1 MKALFDSILLN
12 RLQMESNSNEVTL
25 DCTVFEHGNQYET
38 EFVLSGSSM
47 NQLLN
52 ELACREI
59 ELDFEHNCDEITLP
73 DGTTVY
79 HMNLEAGQA
88 NPIFL
93 PLYVMPEK
101 LRLLRA

>member
-1 MKALFDSILLN
+1 MKTIFDSILLN
-12 RLQMESNSNEVTL
+12 LLQMESNSNEVTL
-25 DCTVFEHGNQYET
+25 DCTVFERGNQYET
-38 EFVLSGSSM
+38 EIVLSGSSM

-52 ELACREI
+52 ELACRDI
-59 ELDFEHNCDEITLP
+59 ELDFENSFDEIAMP

-79 HMNLEAGQA
+79 HMNLDAGQEQ
-88 NPIFL
+88 PIFL

>member
-1 MKALFDSILLN
+1 MKTVFDSILLN

-25 DCTVFEHGNQYET
+25 DCTVYERGNQYET
-38 EFVLSGSSM
+38 EFVLSGSAM

-52 ELACREI
+52 ELACRDI
-59 ELDFEHNCDEITLP
+59 ELDFDQNCDEITLP
-73 DGTTVY
+73 DGTTIY
-79 HMNLEAGQA
+79 HMNLGGTAG
-88 NPIFL
+88 NPVFL

>member
-1 MKALFDSILLN
+1 
-12 RLQMESNSNEVTL
+12 MESNSNEVTL
-25 DCTVFEHGNQYET
+25 DCTVYERGDQYET
-38 EFVLSGSSM
+38 EIVLSGTAM

-52 ELACREI
+52 ELACRDI
-59 ELDFEHNCDEITLP
+59 ELDFEQGCDEIVMP
-73 DGTTVY
+73 DGSVIY
-79 HMNLEAGQA
+79 HMNLEIEDR